1 MRAPDF
7 FPLFEER
14 RRTVELFFPARF
26 FIDGLLRLEMRPA
39 VVDLFL
45 LPRRDLVLELR
56 ATIFNVSLFLD
67 NNLLFSGYFVM
78 KDCIG
83 LPNL

>member
-1 MRAPDF
+1 
-7 FPLFEER
+7 
-14 RRTVELFFPARF
+14 
-26 FIDGLLRLEMRPA
+26 MRPA